1 MKYRLKDKALQAKL
15 DRLTDGEF
23 SENLNIDGFGDGKH
37 TLIFCGESV
46 DGLSVKTDI
55 GGFPSQARR
64 MTFTFCTDE
73 IEEVPTY
80 DPTRWNAWPDVEP
93 PKGVLMR
100 VEVKYRDRDL
110 DTPEPTFGKVRERT
124 CARFTGEYWI
134 RSDGSSIL
142 FQMDEIVRFRPWDDT
157 TSTLSKK
164 MLQEI
169 VTALESHPE
178 AYELGYLIDAVDEA
192 ANELTD

>member
-1 MKYRLKDKALQAKL
+1 MKKYRLKDRALQKKL
-15 DRLTDGEF
+15 DEISGGDFSQKLQEKTPYQLTHTFVEVGF
-23 SENLNIDGFGDGKH
+23 SREKGKN
-37 TLIFCGESV
+37 TRWF
-46 DGLSVKTDI
+46 T
-55 GGFPSQARR
+55 A
-64 MTFTFCTDE
+64 TFRPDE

-110 DTPEPTFGKVRERT
+110 ETPEPTFGKVRERT

-142 FQMDEIVRFRPWDDT
+142 FQMDEIVRFRPW
-157 TSTLSKK
+157 
-164 MLQEI
+164 E
-169 VTALESHPE
+169 E
-178 AYELGYLIDAVDEA
+178 
-192 ANELTD
+192 